1 MRDHEFWLI
10 DQGVH
15 MVQLSS
21 KFLIIEYQIWIIV
34 IVLHGRKKFAFG
46 LSWTRAFWYYWTCL
60 RHPWFLHPHFVHM
73 YTWMEIRQSC
83 AWIDDGILSRVTG
96 KCCFNFIRNPEST
109 GNVVGSRR
117 FAQAAPKVIFNLGKP
132 AVWFRNPRDQA
143 TIRDARFYISAQ
155 EASYCAILSHAAKAA
170 AKRRFWCRQSQLTF
184 RTMKST
190 SAVHLPTAKSPS
202 SIFAGEPVDG
212 QTFVPLNSKRN
223 SLTHIFSWY
232 HLASVFVILHIFLK
246 LSINCRLPISP
257 YEIRQF
263 CWFVFKNSDLA
274 RP

>member
-1 MRDHEFWLI
+1 MNHSHSSSWTEKVRIWVELNTSILI
-10 DQGVH
+10 LLNVFASSLISSSTFRAHVH
-15 MVQLSS
+15 MNGNSTKLCMN
-21 KFLIIEYQIWIIV
+21 
-34 IVLHGRKKFAFG
+34 
-46 LSWTRAFWYYWTCL
+46 WY
-60 RHPWFLHPHFVHM
+60 
-73 YTWMEIRQSC
+73 
-83 AWIDDGILSRVTG
+83 GILSRITG

-117 FAQAAPKVIFNLGKP
+117 FAQAAPKGIFNLGKP